1 MAESDHQA
9 PSGIEIQV
17 AGQLKPGAWA
27 VRHMQVFL
35 STIGLM
41 WRNPGSTLLTAAVLG
56 VSLALPVGLFV
67 LLDNVRQVGVGWDG
81 TAQISA
87 FLKPNIDES
96 IGRGVADEIT
106 AYRQIESV
114 TLISRLQAL
123 EEYRGF
129 SGLGQVVETFETEN
143 PLPVVLV
150 INPDPEFSDP
160 AAIEALVTEV
170 GRHPRVD
177 FAQFDLKWLERLYA
191 IIDLLTRGVWV
202 LAGLLALG
210 VILVIGNTIRLEIE
224 NRREEI
230 EIMKLIGG
238 TDAFIRR
245 PFLYTG
251 FWYGC
256 LGAMVAA
263 LFITVGFGLLDDP
276 VRELSSL
283 YQSSFRLSGLGPG
296 GAAILLSGGSGLGLA
311 GAWLAVG
318 RHLGEIEPR

>member
-1 MAESDHQA
+1 MTEPQRQA
-9 PSGIEIQV
+9 PSGIEIQI
-17 AGQLKPGAWA
+17 AAQLKPGAWA

-35 STIGLM
+35 STIGLI
-41 WRNPGSTLLTAAVLG
+41 WRNPGATLLTAAVLG

-81 TAQISA
+81 TAQVSA
-87 FLKPNIDES
+87 FLRPNVDETA
-96 IGRGVADEIT
+96 GRDVADEIA

-114 TLISRLQAL
+114 SLISRSQAL
-123 EEYRGF
+123 DEYRGF
-129 SGLGQVVETFETEN
+129 SGLGQVLDTFETEN

-150 INPDPEFSDP
+150 INPDPRFSEP
-160 AAIEALVTEV
+160 AAIEALVAEV
-170 GRHPRVD
+170 GRHPKVD

-210 VILVIGNTIRLEIE
+210 VVLVIGNTIRLEIE

-230 EIMKLIGG
+230 EIMKLIGA

-256 LGAMVAA
+256 LGATAAA
-263 LFITVGFGLLDDP
+263 LFITIGFGLLDDP
-276 VRELSSL
+276 IRELARL

-296 GAAILLSGGSGLGLA
+296 GAVSLLCGGGCLGLA

-318 RHLGEIEPR
+318 RHLGEIEPG